1 MDELIG
7 HGSSPGLEIEIHAVD
22 AFRDRSE
29 PFEKGGLAKIE
40 EIAAITCS
48 CVIKAAEK
56 PRPFPNLCLPEVS
69 TPDDEKSTF
78 FGPVRVNNKNREFV
92 AGHDRHSEE
101 CLRVPTDAAG
111 GKGKIDCSD
120 RLQSFAGLMTSAL
133 RGPRCGAISWRPGW
147 GYVVAAGDEKTARDC
162 SR

>member
-1 MDELIG
+1 MDGRDGFAGCLVENKVRRPALAVRLPRPRFQVDELIG
-7 HGSSPGLEIEIHAVD
+7 HGSSPGLEIEIYAVD

-29 PFEKGGLAKIE
+29 PFEKGGLAEIE

-56 PRPFPNLCLPEVS
+56 PRPFPNLCPPEVG

-78 FGPVRVNNKNREFV
+78 FGPVGVNNKNREFV

-101 CLRVPTDAAG
+101 RLRVPPDAAG
-111 GKGKIDCSD
+111 GKGK
-120 RLQSFAGLMTSAL
+120 LT
-133 RGPRCGAISWRPGW
+133 
-147 GYVVAAGDEKTARDC
+147 VVTDYSHSQG
-162 SR
+162 S